1 MGNLI
6 ACNLGSYGGFT
17 DAAMEHWASLGM
29 KYVEIGCP
37 PPGEVAAVQA
47 RLSGFGLAASSVMA
61 ACPVAEPDLAE
72 RMKPACAAAAE
83 LGAKIVFVSAHAG
96 EVPLPEVYA
105 RLHAAGDVAADAG
118 VTIALETHPDLCENG
133 AQMCAT
139 MAGVGHPNV
148 RVNFDTANIH
158 YYNQGVDTV
167 AELQRAADVV
177 ASLHLKDT
185 NGAYRTWYFPTL
197 GEGIVDFPKVF
208 AIMAA
213 RGFTG
218 PYTMEL
224 EGIEGQN
231 LDFAGRAASVA
242 ASLAHLRANGLN

>member
-6 ACNLGSYGGFT
+6 ACNLASYGGLT
-17 DAAMEHWASLGM
+17 DAALEHWAALGM
-29 KYVEIGCP
+29 RYVEVGCP
-37 PPGEVAAVQA
+37 PPGEVAAWRA
-47 RLSGFGLAASSVMA
+47 RLAAAGLSATSLMA
-61 ACPVAEPDLAE
+61 GCPVHEPGLAE
-72 RMKPACAAAAE
+72 RLKPACAAAAE
-83 LGAKIVFVSAHAG
+83 LGARILFVSAHAG
-96 EVPLPEVYA
+96 DTPLSDAYA
-105 RLHAAGDVAADAG
+105 RLHAAGEVAAAAG

-133 AQMCAT
+133 DQMLAT
-139 MAGVGHPNV
+139 MAGVGHPAV

-158 YYNQGVDTV
+158 YYNRDVDTAV
-167 AELQRAADVV
+167 ELAKAAEVV

-208 AIMAA
+208 AIMAE

-242 ASLAHLRANGLN
+242 ASVAYLRASGLV